1 MKIKDLI
8 CSVGNSG
15 YYNWDLAG
23 LKAGGQPDGFAFVG
37 DPVTPGFTTLVQPGE
52 TLSIMLILDDGQVA
66 FGDCMDVI
74 LSGAAG
80 RDPLFR
86 AAEHRPLVEGELRER
101 LLGTDCTTF
110 RGLAEQL
117 DGAKF
122 EDRGLHTAIRYGLT
136 QALLNAAALASKE
149 TMAEVVAREYQCV
162 ISPRP
167 IPILSMCPTKER
179 EQVDKMILKRADILP
194 HGDFIRVEEDLGPD
208 AHKMSDYV
216 QWVATRIEHLG
227 GNDYKPTLHIDV
239 YGTLGEFFDMDLDR
253 IADFL
258 GRLEQNANGLRL
270 LVETPIIAE
279 TQDAQIEAFVGLKQR
294 IRSRGHSVGIIVDEW
309 CNTFEDVKKF
319 ADAEAADYIQVKA
332 PDLGGLNNTIDSLL
346 YCKRTGMG
354 AYLGGSGNET
364 DQSSRVSAHVGL
376 ACQADILIAKPGQGV
391 DEALMIE
398 RNEMNRTLALIAARR

>member
-52 TLSIMLILDDGQVA
+52 ILSIMLILDDGQVA

-86 AAEHRPLVEGELRER
+86 AAEHRALVEGELRER
-101 LLGTDCTTF
+101 LLGAECTAF
-110 RGLAEQL
+110 RSQAEEL
-117 DGAKF
+117 DQAKYD
-122 EDRGLHTAIRYGLT
+122 DRPLHTAIRYGLT
-136 QALLNAAALASKE
+136 QALLHAAALAARE
-149 TMAEVVAREYQCV
+149 TMTEVVAREYECV
-162 ISPRP
+162 ISPHP
-167 IPILSMCPTKER
+167 IPILSMCPTRER

-216 QWVATRIEHLG
+216 QWLAKRIDHLG
-227 GNDYKPTLHIDV
+227 GDDYKPTLHIDV

-258 GRLEQNANGLRL
+258 GSLERDANAFEATRGNPDHRRDPGRSDRSLRRLEATYSKRWSFGWYYRRRVVQHLRGCEEVCRRRGGRL
-270 LVETPIIAE
+270 HPGEGA
-279 TQDAQIEAFVGLKQR
+279 
-294 IRSRGHSVGIIVDEW
+294 RSRWIEQHHRLAALLQTDRHGSVSRR
-309 CNTFEDVKKF
+309 
-319 ADAEAADYIQVKA
+319 
-332 PDLGGLNNTIDSLL
+332 LG
-346 YCKRTGMG
+346 
-354 AYLGGSGNET
+354 
-364 DQSSRVSAHVGL
+364 Q
-376 ACQADILIAKPGQGV
+376 
-391 DEALMIE
+391 
-398 RNEMNRTLALIAARR
+398 